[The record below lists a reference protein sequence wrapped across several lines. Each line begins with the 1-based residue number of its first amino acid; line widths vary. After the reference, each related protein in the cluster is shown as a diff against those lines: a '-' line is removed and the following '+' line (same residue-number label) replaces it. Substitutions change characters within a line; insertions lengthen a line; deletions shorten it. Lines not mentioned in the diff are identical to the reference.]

1 MEVILS
7 HKYCKGLVTTIK
19 SGWGKGEGGL
29 TTERRVQFLDR
40 IITRALMS
48 FTPQFN

>member
-29 TTERRVQFLDR
+29 TTLKGECIFWIV
-40 IITRALMS
+40 
-48 FTPQFN
+48 